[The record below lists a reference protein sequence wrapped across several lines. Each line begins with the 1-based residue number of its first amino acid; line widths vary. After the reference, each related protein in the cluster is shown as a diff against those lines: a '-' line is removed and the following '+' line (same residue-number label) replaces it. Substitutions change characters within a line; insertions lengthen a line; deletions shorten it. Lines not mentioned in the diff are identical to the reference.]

1 MIKNAFFVVIYKRS
15 TLYLLFIFFCQHRS
29 LPRGTCRF
37 FVSFLVLLRYAALN
51 FHFFVLSSSSKVTLT
66 FPSWSLLFPPHC
78 INCNPVLHRFYD
90 FCIGGLEEQQYARP
104 RAAYLSNTNRL
115 DSSKSQETA

>member
-29 LPRGTCRF
+29 LPHGTCRF

-66 FPSWSLLFPPHC
+66 LPSWSLLFPPHSLVSTAILC
-78 INCNPVLHRFYD
+78 YTGFMIFVLE
-90 FCIGGLEEQQYARP
+90 G
-104 RAAYLSNTNRL
+104 
-115 DSSKSQETA
+115 